1 MIHQL
6 RFKQSLKTD
15 IDTLWDFMSS
25 PANLGKIT
33 PPHMDFQILNN
44 LNGEKMFAGQIIE
57 YHVKPI
63 AGIKMNWVTEITHVK
78 EKVYFVDE
86 QRFGPYS
93 FWHHRHS
100 FQPGNNGVDMFD
112 DLHYKIP
119 FGALGRVAN
128 RILIKKQVLQ
138 IFDYRYKKLEAIFN
152 Q

>member
-6 RFKQSLKTD
+6 RFKQTLKTD

-25 PANLGKIT
+25 PANLCKIT
-33 PPHMDFQILNN
+33 PAHMDFQILNN

-78 EKVYFVDE
+78 DKEYFVDE

-93 FWHHRHS
+93 FWHHR
-100 FQPGNNGVDMFD
+100 Q
-112 DLHYKIP
+112 KW
-119 FGALGRVAN
+119 
-128 RILIKKQVLQ
+128 
-138 IFDYRYKKLEAIFN
+138 KL
-152 Q
+152 

>member
-1 MIHQL
+1 
-6 RFKQSLKTD
+6 
-15 IDTLWDFMSS
+15 MSS

-33 PPHMDFQILNN
+33 PAHMDFQILNN

-78 EKVYFVDE
+78 DKEYFVDE

-100 FQPGNNGVDMFD
+100 FQLSDNGVDMFD

-119 FGALGRVAN
+119 FGAIGRVAN
-128 RILIKKQVLQ
+128 GILIKKQVLQ
-138 IFDYRYKKLEAIFN
+138 IFDYRYKKLEEIFN
-152 Q
+152 K